1 VGFLWDGVQEAVR
14 LIASGDEA
22 VVDAVFVSVL
32 CTGTAIVLAALVAI
46 PYGAWLGLYRP
57 RATGAQVFLLRLG
70 MFVPTVVVG
79 LLVYAL
85 LSRQGPLGSLDLLYT
100 KLAIVAGEFLLAF
113 PIIGSMAYAA
123 AAESDPVALETART
137 LGASRARA
145 LITVLSEVRVTLT
158 TGYLMA
164 FARCFSEL
172 GVAITV
178 GGNLEM
184 RTRTLA
190 STVVLDLSRG
200 RFGKALAP
208 GMILVGLAVVIT
220 CLALRLAREKQR

>member
-1 VGFLWDGVQEAVR
+1 MIWEGLEEAFH
-14 LIASGDEA
+14 LITSGDRDVLHA
-22 VVDAVFVSVL
+22 VYVSVF
-32 CTGTAIVLAALVAI
+32 CTVTAILAAGVLAV

-57 RATGAQVFLLRLG
+57 RATRAQAFLLRLG

-79 LLVYAL
+79 LIVFGL
-85 LSRQGPLGSLDLLYT
+85 LSRHGLLGGLDLLYT
-100 KLAIVAGEFLLAF
+100 KLAIIGGEFLLAF
-113 PIIGSMAYAA
+113 PIIGSVAYAA
-123 AAESDPVALETART
+123 TADSNPVALESART
-137 LGASRARA
+137 LGASRWRA
-145 LITVLSEVRVTLT
+145 MRTVLNEVRLAIA
-158 TGYLMA
+158 TGFLMA

-200 RFGKALAP
+200 RFGEALAP
-208 GMILVGLAVVIT
+208 GIILIALAVVIT
-220 CLALRLAREKQR
+220 LVALGLARETKR